1 MVFWCMQNMDNDE
14 LWDGMFY
21 FDASEL
27 IEED

>member
-1 MVFWCMQNMDNDE
+1 VLWAWTRTEPED
-14 LWDGMFY
+14 WDGMFY